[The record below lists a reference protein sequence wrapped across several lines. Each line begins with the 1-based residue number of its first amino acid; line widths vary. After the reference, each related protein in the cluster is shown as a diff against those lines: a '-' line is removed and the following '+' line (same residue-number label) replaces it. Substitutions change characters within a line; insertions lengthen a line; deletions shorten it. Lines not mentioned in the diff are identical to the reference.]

1 MSLLFYGVG
10 ATNGY
15 NADGHYVRVAPVVGA
30 CTAYARTPVAG
41 CSANFS
47 WRRPRRRRRI
57 RGGRGTQAVG
67 GHGGVSA
74 ATVRRDRAKGARRRP
89 APPSAWAACS
99 ATSPGAATD
108 APPASQ

>member
-15 NADGHYVRVAPVVGA
+15 NADGHYIRVAPVVGA

-47 WRRPRRRRRI
+47 GASSASQAVAPRQSRSLGKARRPR
-57 RGGRGTQAVG
+57 
-67 GHGGVSA
+67 
-74 ATVRRDRAKGARRRP
+74 
-89 APPSAWAACS
+89 
-99 ATSPGAATD
+99 
-108 APPASQ
+108 